1 MNTPTPSPRRILVLG
16 GGGFIGRH
24 VVQHLQAQGHQVRVG
39 VRHAAAGDIAV
50 DMRRDLRPED
60 WMARLVGV
68 DVVINTVGVL
78 RSADIAAIH
87 HHAPVAL
94 FEACARA
101 GVPRVLQ
108 LSALGIDGVDRPYAT
123 TKRAADEHLWRMT
136 DAGRLAGVV
145 VRPSLV
151 LGPGGASTQLFQ
163 RMAQCPVLPLP
174 RLAFEVLT
182 QPIAVHHLAALM
194 ARLATAAQPPHLL
207 NAVGP
212 DPLTVAELVARLRA
226 QAHRRPAR
234 LIQLPDAVAQ
244 LSARL
249 ADGLPFTPWGM
260 DTLSLLQHHPTV
272 DAGPTHQWLGQRCP
286 SALNFEAPT

>member
-1 MNTPTPSPRRILVLG
+1 MNTPTPSPRRVLVLG
-16 GGGFIGRH
+16 GRGFIGHH
-24 VVQHLQAQGHQVRVG
+24 VVRQLQARGHHVLVG
-39 VRHAAAGDIAV
+39 VRHAAAGEVAI
-50 DMRRDLRPED
+50 DMRQDLHTED
-60 WMARLVGV
+60 WMARLAGV

-87 HHAPVAL
+87 HQAPVAL

-136 DAGRLAGVV
+136 DAGRLEGVV

-151 LGPGGASTQLFQ
+151 LGSGGASTALFQ

-174 RLAFEVLT
+174 GLAFRVVT

-194 ARLATAAQPPHLL
+194 ARLATAEQPPRLL

-212 DPLTVAELVARLRA
+212 EQMTVAELVARLRA
-226 QAHRRPAR
+226 QAHRRPAYP
-234 LIQLPDAVAQ
+234 IHLPNAVAE

-249 ADGLPFTPWGM
+249 ADWLPLTPWGM
-260 DTLSLLQHHPTV
+260 DTWTLLQHHPTV
-272 DAGPTHQWLGQRCP
+272 DAAPTHQWLGRQCP
-286 SALNFEAPT
+286 SPLTFEVPA